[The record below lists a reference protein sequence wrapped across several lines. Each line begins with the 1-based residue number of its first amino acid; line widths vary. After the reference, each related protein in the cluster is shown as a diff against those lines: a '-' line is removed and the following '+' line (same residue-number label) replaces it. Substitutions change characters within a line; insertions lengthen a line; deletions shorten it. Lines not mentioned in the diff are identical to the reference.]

1 MLNSMHKFQPRVH
14 LVLLEGRHL
23 PPVHD
28 LSKVGWMGTAA
39 LAQYVTTS
47 TKNVLAVPVFVKVG
61 VNLDFFTNYETP
73 EI

>member
-1 MLNSMHKFQPRVH
+1 MHKFQPRVH

-47 TKNVLAVPVFVKVG
+47 TTHVLAVSVFVKVG
-61 VNLDFFTNYETP
+61 VNLDFCTNYETP

>member
-1 MLNSMHKFQPRVH
+1 
-14 LVLLEGRHL
+14 
-23 PPVHD
+23 
-28 LSKVGWMGTAA
+28 MGTAA

-47 TKNVLAVPVFVKVG
+47 TKHVLAVPVFVKVG

>member
-1 MLNSMHKFQPRVH
+1 MH

-47 TKNVLAVPVFVKVG
+47 TKHVLAVSVFAKIG
-61 VNLDFFTNYETP
+61 VNLDFCNN
-73 EI
+73 